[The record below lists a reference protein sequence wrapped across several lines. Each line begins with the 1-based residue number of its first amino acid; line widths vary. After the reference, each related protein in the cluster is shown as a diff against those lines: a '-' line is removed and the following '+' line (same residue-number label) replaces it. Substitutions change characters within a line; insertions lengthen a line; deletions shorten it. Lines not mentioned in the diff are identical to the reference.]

1 MLRIKD
7 NLILKLQELFLKL
20 LYYLVMELVTEDLDL
35 APVFDNLM
43 TMDIQLKVF
52 LYFFSLKYLPLGVF
66 MKKFVFLCFHFDEFK
81 FSLIHNLKR
90 GGQKRSYIEGAGG
103 ISENI
108 VHPPLFSFPA
118 FYLLRLIK

>member
-66 MKKFVFLCFHFDEFK
+66 MKKFVFFM
-81 FSLIHNLKR
+81 
-90 GGQKRSYIEGAGG
+90 
-103 ISENI
+103 
-108 VHPPLFSFPA
+108 FP
-118 FYLLRLIK
+118 F

>member
-52 LYFFSLKYLPLGVF
+52 LYFFFTKIFTSRGFYEEIRFFYVSILTNSSSL
-66 MKKFVFLCFHFDEFK
+66 
-81 FSLIHNLKR
+81 
-90 GGQKRSYIEGAGG
+90 
-103 ISENI
+103 
-108 VHPPLFSFPA
+108 
-118 FYLLRLIK
+118 